1 MAKDEI
7 LSCSKF
13 YVEIESLDNLIV
25 KKVSGIS
32 ATLET
37 AGDQT
42 PYGVTKNGKAAIQAT
57 VTGVS
62 NGSVTVEYVGTSGDD
77 RLMKWYAESHSQPST
92 GGGTTNKGALR
103 SGSVILYNQGGAES
117 ARWNMTGIMP
127 KSYKTSKME
136 AGAGDLFIETVEMVF
151 HSLRRIK

>member
-92 GGGTTNKGALR
+92 GGGTTSKGVLR

-117 ARWNMTGIMP
+117 ARWNMKGIMP
-127 KSYKTSKME
+127 KTYKTTKME
-136 AGAGDLFIETVEMVF
+136 AGSGELFVETVELVF